1 MNLGLIP
8 SSEGGWGTACAALTP
23 DRGGW
28 LHIHGNLSWRTGNC
42 GVAQNPWEL
51 GELREGVEKDQCD
64 LCELREGVEK
74 DQCDLCELREG
85 VEKDQCDLCELREGV
100 EKDQCDLC
108 ELREGVEK
116 DQCDLCELREGVEK
130 EKKKR
135 ELGRERCDGVA
146 LERREKAKLNWCEY
160 VVERIGALLSG
171 EHPLCDGR
179 RWSVRVG
186 SVVTVKS
193 YAPCVDHVVVDIEC
207 RPNSSME

>member
-1 MNLGLIP
+1 MCPRGIADRVNLGLIP
-8 SSEGGWGTACAALTP
+8 SSEGGWGTACAALSP

-51 GELREGVEKDQCD
+51 GELREGVEEGQCD
-64 LCELREGVEK
+64 LCELREGVE
-74 DQCDLCELREG
+74 E
-85 VEKDQCDLCELREGV
+85 
-100 EKDQCDLC
+100 
-108 ELREGVEK
+108 
-116 DQCDLCELREGVEK
+116 
-130 EKKKR
+130 EKKRKPP
-135 ELGRERCDGVA
+135 GREGVA
-146 LERREKAKLNWCEY
+146 LERCEKAKLNWCEY

-186 SVVTVKS
+186 SVVTLKS
-193 YAPCVDHVVVDIEC
+193 YAPCVDHIVVDIEC